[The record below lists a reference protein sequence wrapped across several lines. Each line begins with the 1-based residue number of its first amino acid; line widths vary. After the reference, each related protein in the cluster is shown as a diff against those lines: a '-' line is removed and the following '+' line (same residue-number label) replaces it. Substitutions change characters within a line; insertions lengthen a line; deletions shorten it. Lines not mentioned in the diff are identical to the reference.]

1 MLGAGRPVLSSLLP
15 RHHVRTMSTFE
26 SIVMK
31 VASSPAVHFMED
43 SLAGIH
49 DSVGLPWWGTIML
62 STAAARTFI
71 FLPAHIT
78 QQKVQVKRMILSKE
92 MSTEII
98 PALEQASIK
107 MVQLKKR
114 TKEQA
119 MMEMK
124 QVAGQ
129 IHAQKVK
136 DMNCHLAK
144 LTTPMICQIPVWV
157 CASMALRNLTLMR
170 HSDLRMA
177 ASPVEERFIQLSTE
191 GPLWCSNLCVADP
204 TLLVPVFVGFFFAAN
219 VWISSNR
226 LSHATQHLRSR
237 GQTIFTAL
245 LYSISAAMVNN
256 LAFQQLCIS
265 ISLLKI
271 KRNGLQVPLAAYQP
285 SAVSLYWMTSGAM
298 AVLLN
303 LLLMEPRVRRLVRI
317 PFMEQEPQQPYL
329 QLKENLFKSLGIKEK
344 QSKL

>member
-119 MMEMK
+119 LMEMK

-204 TLLVPVFVGFFFAAN
+204 TLLVPVLVGFFFAAN

-245 LYSISAAMVNN
+245 LYSISAAM
-256 LAFQQLCIS
+256 
-265 ISLLKI
+265 
-271 KRNGLQVPLAAYQP
+271 VPLAAYQP